1 MKKLRLPSSLTQAL
15 QQALP
20 QALLQPRIAGGI
32 VLAVVLVATLQ
43 KYLLG
48 AEQMNNLLIF
58 RTSAWHLLS
67 NVNLY
72 ALSPADHADLFKY
85 SPTFALCMLPFAA
98 LPLVWS
104 AVAWNMLN
112 GAVFV
117 VGVYSASRLLYRTN
131 TDGQHSTDWQHT
143 TDWQRTFA
151 VMLWIC
157 AVELLTSVQ
166 NFQSNALMAG
176 LALCTIVAME
186 RGKTVQAALYLALSL
201 HIKIYGVAPI
211 ALMLFYPQKTRF
223 ALAFVGF
230 VVLLTAAPL
239 LTVTPENLIWQY
251 QNWRV
256 LLQSDHAASY
266 GLSVMSVLLP
276 LLPNVQAVSA
286 VQVLSLL
293 VQCAPFAAL
302 ALRPRLNTLPVRLLC
317 GASMLLWMV
326 IFNHKAESPTFI
338 IAVSGVALWYEI
350 MRNIS
355 VESSTKDT
363 DRNVCATERKFI
375 IGRVR
380 QTWLGNGLLWFVII
394 GTSLSVTD
402 LFSESLRSGIFA
414 SVHLKVLP
422 CIAVWLYL
430 QVQLW
435 QGIITPD
442 FATGTQFE
450 R

>member
-1 MKKLRLPSSLTQAL
+1 MKKLRRASALVLALTHSLQ
-15 QQALP
+15 

-32 VLAVVLVATLQ
+32 VLTVLLVATLQ

-67 NVNLY
+67 NTNLY

-117 VGVYSASRLLYRTN
+117 VGVYAASRLLHRTN

-151 VMLWIC
+151 IMLWIC

-176 LALCTIVAME
+176 LALCTLVAME

-211 ALMLFYPQKTRF
+211 ALMLFYPQKTHF
-223 ALAFVGF
+223 TLAFVGF

-239 LTVTPENLIWQY
+239 LAVAPETLVWQY
-251 QNWRV
+251 QNWRA

-266 GLSVMSVLLP
+266 GLSVMSILLP

-286 VQVLSLL
+286 VQAISLL
-293 VQCAPFAAL
+293 VQCAPVVVF
-302 ALRPRLNTLPVRLLC
+302 ALRPRLNMLTVRLLC

-338 IAVSGVALWYEI
+338 IAVSGVALWYE
-350 MRNIS
+350 MTRGVR
-355 VESSTKDT
+355 VEDT
-363 DRNVCATERKFI
+363 DKNVRATKGMFVMQ
-375 IGRVR
+375 RVR
-380 QTWLGNGLLWFVII
+380 QTWLRNGLLWLVII

-402 LFSESLRSGIFA
+402 LFPETLRNGIFA

-430 QVQLW
+430 QAQLW
-435 QGIITPD
+435 QWIITPD
-442 FATGTQFE
+442 STTGTQFE

>member
-1 MKKLRLPSSLTQAL
+1 MKKLRLPLVLTHSLQKAS
-15 QQALP
+15 
-20 QALLQPRIAGGI
+20 LQPRIAGGI
-32 VLAVVLVATLQ
+32 VLAVLLVATLQ

-67 NVNLY
+67 NTNLY

-104 AVAWNMLN
+104 ALAWNMLN

-117 VGVYSASRLLYRTN
+117 VGVYAVSRLLHRTN
-131 TDGQHSTDWQHT
+131 TDGQHRADG
-143 TDWQRTFA
+143 QRTF
-151 VMLWIC
+151 VIMLWIC

-211 ALMLFYPQKTRF
+211 ALMMFYPQKTRF
-223 ALAFVGF
+223 TLAFVGF

-239 LTVTPENLIWQY
+239 LAVTPENLVWQY

-286 VQVLSLL
+286 VQAMSLI
-293 VQCAPFAAL
+293 VQCAPVAIF
-302 ALRPRLNTLPVRLLC
+302 ALRPHFSTLTVRLLC

-326 IFNHKAESPTFI
+326 IFNHKAESPTFV
-338 IAVSGVALWYEI
+338 IAVSGVALWYG
-350 MRNIS
+350 MTRRKS
-355 VESSTKDT
+355 VEESPPKDT
-363 DRNVCATERKFI
+363 ERNVCATEQKFI
-375 IGRVR
+375 IERVR
-380 QTWLGNGLLWFVII
+380 QTWLWNWLLWFVII

-402 LFSESLRSGIFA
+402 LFSESLRSDIFA

-422 CIAVWLYL
+422 CIVVWLYL
-430 QVQLW
+430 QMQIW
-435 QGIITPD
+435 QRIITPNV
-442 FATGTQFE
+442 ATGTQFE

>member
-1 MKKLRLPSSLTQAL
+1 MKKLRLTLALTHSLQKAS
-15 QQALP
+15 
-20 QALLQPRIAGGI
+20 LQPHIAGGI
-32 VLAVVLVATLQ
+32 VLAVLLVATLQ

-67 NVNLY
+67 NTNLY

-112 GAVFV
+112 GVVFV
-117 VGVYSASRLLYRTN
+117 VGVYSASRLLHRTN
-131 TDGQHSTDWQHT
+131 TDWKP
-143 TDWQRTFA
+143 TFA

-176 LALCTIVAME
+176 LALCTLVAME
-186 RGKTVQAALYLALSL
+186 RGKPLQAALYLALSL

-211 ALMLFYPQKTRF
+211 ALMMFYPQKTRF
-223 ALAFVGF
+223 TLAFVGF

-239 LTVTPENLIWQY
+239 LVVAPENLVWQY

-286 VQVLSLL
+286 VQVISLL
-293 VQCAPFAAL
+293 VQCAPVAIL
-302 ALRPRLNTLPVRLLC
+302 ALRPRFSTVSVRLLC

-338 IAVSGVALWYEI
+338 IAVTGVALWYGI

-355 VESSTKDT
+355 AESSQKDT
-363 DRNVCATERKFI
+363 DRNVCATEQIFVT
-375 IGRVR
+375 GRVR
-380 QTWLGNGLLWFVII
+380 QTWLWNGLLWFVII

-402 LFSESLRSGIFA
+402 FFSESLRSGIFA

-422 CIAVWLYL
+422 CISVWLYL
-430 QVQLW
+430 QMQIW
-435 QGIITPD
+435 QRIITSN

>member
-1 MKKLRLPSSLTQAL
+1 
-15 QQALP
+15 
-20 QALLQPRIAGGI
+20 
-32 VLAVVLVATLQ
+32 
-43 KYLLG
+43 
-48 AEQMNNLLIF
+48 
-58 RTSAWHLLS
+58 
-67 NVNLY
+67 
-72 ALSPADHADLFKY
+72 
-85 SPTFALCMLPFAA
+85 MLPFAA

-112 GAVFV
+112 GVVFV
-117 VGVYSASRLLYRTN
+117 VGVYEASRLLHRTN
-131 TDGQHSTDWQHT
+131 TDGQHT

-151 VMLWIC
+151 IMLWIC

-176 LALCTIVAME
+176 LALCTLVAME
-186 RGKTVQAALYLALSL
+186 RGKTVQAVLYLALSL

-223 ALAFVGF
+223 TFAFVGF

-239 LTVTPENLIWQY
+239 LAVAPENLVWQY
-251 QNWRV
+251 QNWRI

-286 VQVLSLL
+286 VQVISLL
-293 VQCAPFAAL
+293 VQCAPVVVF
-302 ALRPRLNTLPVRLLC
+302 ALRPRLSTLTMRLLC

-338 IAVSGVALWYEI
+338 IAVSGVALWYGI

-355 VESSTKDT
+355 TESSQKNT
-363 DRNVCATERKFI
+363 DRNVCATEQIFVTGK
-375 IGRVR
+375 VR
-380 QTWLGNGLLWFVII
+380 QTWLWNWLLWFVII

-402 LFSESLRSGIFA
+402 LFPESLRSGIFA

-430 QVQLW
+430 QSQIW
-435 QGIITPD
+435 QRIIAPD

>member
-1 MKKLRLPSSLTQAL
+1 
-15 QQALP
+15 
-20 QALLQPRIAGGI
+20 
-32 VLAVVLVATLQ
+32 
-43 KYLLG
+43 
-48 AEQMNNLLIF
+48 
-58 RTSAWHLLS
+58 
-67 NVNLY
+67 
-72 ALSPADHADLFKY
+72 
-85 SPTFALCMLPFAA
+85 
-98 LPLVWS
+98 
-104 AVAWNMLN
+104 
-112 GAVFV
+112 
-117 VGVYSASRLLYRTN
+117 
-131 TDGQHSTDWQHT
+131 
-143 TDWQRTFA
+143 
-151 VMLWIC
+151 MLWIC

-176 LALCTIVAME
+176 LALCTLVAME
-186 RGKTVQAALYLALSL
+186 RGKPLQAALYLALSL

-223 ALAFVGF
+223 TLAFVGF

-239 LTVTPENLIWQY
+239 LAVAPENLVWQY

-266 GLSVMSVLLP
+266 GLSVMSILLP

-286 VQVLSLL
+286 VQAISLL
-293 VQCAPFAAL
+293 VQCAPVVVL
-302 ALRPRLNTLPVRLLC
+302 ALRPRFSTLTVRLLC

-338 IAVSGVALWYEI
+338 IAVSGVALWYAI
-350 MRNIS
+350 MRNS
-355 VESSTKDT
+355 VGESPSQDT

-375 IGRVR
+375 TGRVR
-380 QTWLGNGLLWFVII
+380 QTWLRNGLLCFVII

-430 QVQLW
+430 QAQLW
-435 QGIITPD
+435 QRIITPD
-442 FATGTQFE
+442 STTGTQFE

>member
-1 MKKLRLPSSLTQAL
+1 
-15 QQALP
+15 
-20 QALLQPRIAGGI
+20 
-32 VLAVVLVATLQ
+32 
-43 KYLLG
+43 
-48 AEQMNNLLIF
+48 
-58 RTSAWHLLS
+58 
-67 NVNLY
+67 
-72 ALSPADHADLFKY
+72 
-85 SPTFALCMLPFAA
+85 
-98 LPLVWS
+98 
-104 AVAWNMLN
+104 
-112 GAVFV
+112 
-117 VGVYSASRLLYRTN
+117 
-131 TDGQHSTDWQHT
+131 
-143 TDWQRTFA
+143 
-151 VMLWIC
+151 
-157 AVELLTSVQ
+157 
-166 NFQSNALMAG
+166 
-176 LALCTIVAME
+176 
-186 RGKTVQAALYLALSL
+186 L

-223 ALAFVGF
+223 TLVFVGF

-239 LTVTPENLIWQY
+239 LVVAPENLVWQY

-286 VQVLSLL
+286 VQVISLL
-293 VQCAPFAAL
+293 VQCAPVAIL
-302 ALRPRLNTLPVRLLC
+302 ALRPRFSTLTVRLLC

-338 IAVSGVALWYEI
+338 IAVTGVALWYGI

-355 VESSTKDT
+355 AESSQKDT
-363 DRNVCATERKFI
+363 DRNVCATEQIFVTGK
-375 IGRVR
+375 VR
-380 QTWLGNGLLWFVII
+380 QTWLWNGLLWFVII

-402 LFSESLRSGIFA
+402 FFSESLRSGIFA

-430 QVQLW
+430 QMQIW
-435 QGIITPD
+435 QRIITPN